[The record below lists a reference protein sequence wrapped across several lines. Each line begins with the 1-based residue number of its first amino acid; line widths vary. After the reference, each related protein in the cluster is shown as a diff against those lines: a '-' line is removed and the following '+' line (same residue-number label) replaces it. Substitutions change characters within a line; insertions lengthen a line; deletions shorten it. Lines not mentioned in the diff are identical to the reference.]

1 MNGKIKEF
9 LDKSGYNCTR
19 ETRTEA
25 AETLGRSYTPDRKK
39 QTLNRCAADVIKYAI
54 EVGGAKHGS
63 SYEYRNAQDDIS
75 VARVFDL
82 YQIPEDLVN
91 PVLVC
96 FSGYVP
102 AALYTLEAY
111 RAYKVKFG
119 KELPLF
125 ATGKGGNKGLFEK
138 VFGSSEG
145 LMVDTEAEMYMRI
158 MEQFLDSDIVRQNQ
172 RIVADTDTKGNFS
185 EMYQLAKAKGY
196 KEVTLILCSGQPWY
210 TKRLLAEGM
219 LEYGKPEYADVKI
232 NLVVLDCPLT
242 LEMNVPE
249 GTVSEVMLGYIAAS
263 LGPLMKDT
271 TPLTTEVV
279 PDLSKERYLLPGVA
293 EADWSKFEELI
304 TYYSNM
310 GWPDYQELLYGVDHK
325 TAVYNVI
332 MADLRARFSFS
343 KESYEAAILRDIY
356 RYESF
361 LDWHKDGTPYFMRT
375 VPLKLGWRDGESHF
389 TQYRNVDYLNYL
401 LNYKG
406 TSWVIDTWDIPKF

>member
-1 MNGKIKEF
+1 MEKRIKAF
-9 LDKSGYNCTR
+9 LAKSGYKCTR
-19 ETRTEA
+19 ETRTKV
-25 AETLGRSYTPDRKK
+25 AETLGRSYTPDREKP
-39 QTLNRCAADVIKYAI
+39 TLNEWADVIKYAI
-54 EVGGAKHGS
+54 EVGGAPHGTC
-63 SYEYRNAQDDIS
+63 YGYRNAQNNIS

-82 YQIPEDLVN
+82 YQIPENLIN
-91 PVLVC
+91 PMLVC

-102 AALYTLEAY
+102 AAFYALEAY

-138 VFGSSEG
+138 VFNNREG
-145 LMVDTEAEMYMRI
+145 YMVDTEAEMYMRI

-172 RIVADTDTKGNFS
+172 RIVADTDTKGNFN

-249 GTVSEVMLGYIAAS
+249 GMVSEVMLGYIAAS

-310 GWPDYQELLYGVDHK
+310 GWPDYQELLYGVDHE

-361 LDWHKDGTPYFMRT
+361 LDSHKDGTPYFMRT
-375 VPLKLGWRDGESHF
+375 VPLKLGWRDGKSHF
-389 TQYRNVDYLNYL
+389 TQYRNVDYLSYL

>member
-1 MNGKIKEF
+1 MENKIKAL
-9 LDKSGYNCTR
+9 LDQSGYKCTSDV
-19 ETRTEA
+19 RTA
-25 AETLGRSYTPDRKK
+25 IAKAVNGVCINGRSYL
-39 QTLNRCAADVIKYAI
+39 TLKEWAKVIEYAI
-54 EVGGAKHGS
+54 EVGGAKPDS
-63 SYEYRNAQDDIS
+63 SYDYRNAQGGVS
-75 VARVFDL
+75 TAKVSDL
-82 YQIPEDLVN
+82 YEIPENLIN
-91 PVLVC
+91 PMLVC

-111 RAYKVKFG
+111 RAYKVIFG
-119 KELPLF
+119 KELQIF

-172 RIVADTDTKGNFS
+172 RIVADTDTKGNFN

-249 GTVSEVMLGYIAAS
+249 GMVSEVMLGYIAAS

-310 GWPDYQELLYGVDHK
+310 GWPDYQELLYGVDHE

-361 LDWHKDGTPYFMRT
+361 LDSHKDRTPYFIRT
-375 VPLKLGWRDGESHF
+375 VPLKLGWYDGKRHF
-389 TQYRNVDYLNYL
+389 TEYRNVGYLSYL
-401 LNYKG
+401 LYYKC